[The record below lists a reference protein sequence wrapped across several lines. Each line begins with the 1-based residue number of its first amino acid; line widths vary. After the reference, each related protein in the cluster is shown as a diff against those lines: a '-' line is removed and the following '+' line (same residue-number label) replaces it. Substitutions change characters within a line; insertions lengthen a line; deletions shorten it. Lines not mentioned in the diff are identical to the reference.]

1 MKRILRTTVCVTAT
15 AVALASCTT
24 GNSLSKVSTRGDKPQ
39 KAVFTQTAQISQ
51 LDAVA
56 ACVRPYVKGMS
67 IMLTQDKDTTG
78 RTNSVADGAVGD
90 YIAEGSNLMFAADLL
105 EKAGFTLKNG
115 LNVSGDN
122 ITRAMV
128 DARTLEAL
136 KQNSGKSIPDL
147 YLNFAALSLD
157 WDKDFD
163 GTVMVYGLGAYHS
176 MQRATVAGGAWF
188 SKTNGSL
195 DMAGHGTLSMSL
207 FSTQGGGLVGKII
220 DTKLVT
226 ADIGGG
232 VQQPMQRW
240 TGEFLVN
247 LTVAKAMTRIPGV
260 PETCRT
266 KLDELVPTNEV
277 SI

>member
-15 AVALASCTT
+15 AVALASC
-24 GNSLSKVSTRGDKPQ
+24 GSANSLNKVNTRGDKPQ

-51 LDAVA
+51 LDEVA
-56 ACVRPYVKGMS
+56 ACVRPYVQGMS
-67 IMLTQDKDTTG
+67 VMLTQDKDTTG
-78 RTNSVADGAVGD
+78 RTNSVADGATGD
-90 YIAEGSNLMFAADLL
+90 YIAEGNNLMFASDLL

-115 LNVSGDN
+115 LNVAGDSV
-122 ITRAMV
+122 TRQMV
-128 DARTLEAL
+128 DAVTLDKL
-136 KQNSGKSIPDL
+136 KKKSGNSIPDL

-163 GTVMVYGLGAYHS
+163 GSVMIYGFGAYHA

-188 SKTNGSL
+188 SKTDGSL
-195 DMAGHGTLSMSL
+195 DMAGHGALSMSL

-260 PETCRT
+260 PGTCRA
-266 KLDELVPTNEV
+266 KLDELVPTNTV